1 MVGGLL
7 KFGPFEL
14 NAEQGELRR
23 FGALVRLRRQGIR
36 VLTCLADRPSEVVTR
51 DELREVL
58 WGRQIFVD
66 FREGLN
72 TCVKELRT
80 ALGDDADQ
88 PRFIETVPRQGY
100 RFIAHVERVNG
111 TNGDTGR
118 EAASQASPP
127 GVASI
132 PTQYL
137 DA

>member
-1 MVGGLL
+1 ML

-23 FGALVRLRRQGIR
+23 LGAPVRLRRQGIR

-58 WGRQIFVD
+58 WGREIFVD

-100 RFIAHVERVNG
+100 RFIARVERLNG
-111 TNGDTGR
+111 ANGGSGR
-118 EAASQASPP
+118 EAASPSSSPNVDP
-127 GVASI
+127 A

>member
-1 MVGGLL
+1 VGGLL

-14 NAEQGELRR
+14 NAEQGKLRKL
-23 FGALVRLRRQGIR
+23 GAPVRLRRQGIR

-51 DELREVL
+51 DELRDVL

-100 RFIAHVERVNG
+100 RFIAQVERVNG
-111 TNGDTGR
+111 TNGDSDR
-118 EAASQASPP
+118 EAAEQTAASSVPP
-127 GVASI
+127 T